1 MPIPHSRD
9 MEPEYPNLRS
19 VTDDEEST
27 APDGGLEPA
36 ESFGVDETSELVA
49 DLIGATGL
57 VPADRLALVRGR
69 AQQSSFSEAIA
80 AEGLASS
87 EGVARM
93 LAARHGL
100 PLVDLR
106 LAGVAGEA
114 VGLIPLHV
122 LRRAEAL
129 PYRLDE
135 NTLFVAIADPQN
147 VHAIDELRLAT
158 RHQLAL
164 GVAPRDEIVTELD
177 RIGRVSHAV
186 VESLEQDNEFDT
198 HADLE
203 EEDGVTE
210 GPVVRIVNSVIL
222 QAAEDGASDLH
233 FEAQEDGLV
242 VRFRIDGVLHEV
254 QRIPRRLAAGVT

>member
-36 ESFGVDETSELVA
+36 ESFGVDEKTELIA

-69 AQQSSFSEAIA
+69 ASQSSFSEALA
-80 AEGLASS
+80 AEGLASP

-100 PLVDLR
+100 PLIDLR
-106 LAGVAGEA
+106 MAGVSGEA
-114 VGLIPLHV
+114 SGLIPLHV

-129 PYRLDE
+129 PYQLEE
-135 NTLFVAIADPQN
+135 NNLYVAIADPQN
-147 VHAIDELRLAT
+147 VNAIDELRLAT
-158 RHQLAL
+158 AHHLVL
-164 GVAPRDEIVTELD
+164 GVAARDSLIGELD
-177 RIGRVSHAV
+177 RMGRVSDAV
-186 VESLEQDNEFDT
+186 VESYDDDDRSDFGGDNQ
-198 HADLE
+198 ADLE

-242 VRFRIDGVLHEV
+242 VRFRIDGVL
-254 QRIPRRLAAGVT
+254 